1 MSDQERLAPSEML
14 LGLFDYWDRKRA
26 GRPMPSRDDI
36 DPLDIRDV
44 MPSIIIVEIEPEPL
58 RFRYRLI
65 GTRLTELVHRDVTG
79 RYIDESLYG
88 DNIDVVKGPF
98 LEAYQTRAPVAVRG
112 RLSWGNV
119 ERQAAALALPLSAD
133 GRTVN
138 MVVFAVDV
146 GDLNPLLPDGVPV
159 IHRDLIHK

>member
-1 MSDQERLAPSEML
+1 MNDRGPPPASEML
-14 LGLFDYWDRKRA
+14 VHLFDYWNRKRA
-26 GRPMPSRDDI
+26 GRRMPSRDDL
-36 DPLDIRDV
+36 DPIDIRDV
-44 MPSIIIVEIEPEPL
+44 MPSVIICEVEPEPL

-88 DNIDVVKGPF
+88 DNVDVVKGPF

-119 ERQAAALALPLSAD
+119 ERQVAALALPLSAD
-133 GRTVN
+133 GETVN
-138 MVVFAVDV
+138 MVFFAVDV

-159 IHRDLIHK
+159 IHRDLIKK